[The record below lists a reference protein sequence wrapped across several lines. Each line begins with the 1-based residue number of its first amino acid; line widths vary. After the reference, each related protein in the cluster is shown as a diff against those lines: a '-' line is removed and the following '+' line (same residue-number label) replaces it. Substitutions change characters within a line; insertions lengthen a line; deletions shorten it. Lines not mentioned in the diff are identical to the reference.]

1 MISSK
6 TLVPTTVGI
15 IDVGIAN
22 LGSIERTL
30 RETADEVVIVKEA
43 HQISEVDRLVLP
55 GVGAFPVAM
64 ARLSDTGLAPGI
76 RDFAVDRRQPILG
89 ICLGMQL
96 LASLGEEYGTT
107 PGLDLIPGRVRRFDD
122 SYGSRIPHVG
132 WNSVDLE
139 AQSPLFIDIP
149 TGMDFY
155 FVHSFVFEVQHQH
168 FCSASATNGE
178 RFSAVVQS
186 DNVVGVQFHPE
197 KSSRIGRRLLR
208 NFCEWSPC

>member
-1 MISSK
+1 MIPST

-15 IDVGIAN
+15 VDVGIAN

-30 RETADEVVIVKEA
+30 RETADDVVIVKETR
-43 HQISEVDRLVLP
+43 QLSDVDRLVLP
-55 GVGAFPVAM
+55 GVGAFPIAM
-64 ARLSDTGLAPGI
+64 SRLSDAGLDSGI
-76 RDFAVDRRQPILG
+76 RDLAVDRRLPVLG

-96 LASLGEEYGTT
+96 LASVGEEHGTT
-107 PGLDLIPGRVRRFDD
+107 PGLDLISGRVRRFGD
-122 SYGSRIPHVG
+122 SHGSRIPHVG

-139 AQSPLFIDIP
+139 APSPLFNDIP

-155 FVHSFVFEVQHQH
+155 FVHSFVFEVGDQL
-168 FCSASATNGE
+168 SRVASSTNGE
-178 RFSAVVQS
+178 RFSAVVQKN
-186 DNVVGVQFHPE
+186 NVLGVQFHPE

>member
-1 MISSK
+1 MIPSK

-15 IDVGIAN
+15 VDVGIAN

-30 RETADEVVIVKEA
+30 RETADDVVIVKETP
-43 HQISEVDRLVLP
+43 QLSDVDRLVLP

-64 ARLSDTGLAPGI
+64 SRLSDSGLATGI
-76 RDFAVDRRQPILG
+76 RDFAVERRRPILG

-96 LASLGEEYGTT
+96 LASVGEEHGTT

-139 AQSPLFIDIP
+139 TPSPLFIDIP

-155 FVHSFVFEVQHQH
+155 FVHSFVFEVRDQL
-168 FCSASATNGE
+168 SRTASTTNGE
-178 RFSAVVQS
+178 RFSAVVQN